1 MQSRALTIVVLLLFV
16 APAAL
21 AGSPQDRIKQH
32 VHDMV
37 QEVKQTDDPQK
48 KRAIMERDLSKMVRA
63 LDRVAAM
70 DHISEADRAGINQLR
85 TQVQDYLDELSGH
98 DGFTPVPDRQLNN
111 FADYV
116 QQSFEQAD
124 RTITISI
131 TTALL
136 ILILLI
142 LLL

>member
-1 MQSRALTIVVLLLFV
+1 MPRRILSVFALLCFLV
-16 APAAL
+16 PAAL
-21 AGSPQDRIKQH
+21 ANNPHDRIKRY

-37 QEVKQTDDPQK
+37 QEVKQTDDPAE
-48 KRAIMERDLSKMVRA
+48 KRAIMHRDLGKMVRV
-63 LDRVAAM
+63 LDQVAAM
-70 DHISEADRAGINQLR
+70 DQVPEADREAVEVLR
-85 TQVQDYLDELSGH
+85 SRIQDQLDELNGQN
-98 DGFTPVPDRQLNN
+98 GFAPVPDGQLNN
-111 FADYV
+111 FADYA

-124 RTITISI
+124 RTITLSL

>member
-1 MQSRALTIVVLLLFV
+1 MQTRTLTIVALLFFF

-37 QEVKQTDDPQK
+37 QKVKQTDDPQE
-48 KRAIMERDLSKMVRA
+48 KRAILERDLRKMTGA

-70 DHISEADRAGINQLR
+70 DHLSEADREGVDQLR
-85 TQVQDYLDELSGH
+85 SQVQDYLDELNGR

-124 RTITISI
+124 RTITISV